1 MPVLFWHM
9 LILTGKNTG
18 NYWLTRT
25 PTHPHTK
32 NNNTRLLTCRS
43 GLGGSAPNG
52 IKAAEGPRG
61 EGGGGIDI
69 LATPGEGCGGGL
81 LAAGA
86 GLGAD

>member
-1 MPVLFWHM
+1 M

-18 NYWLTRT
+18 HYWLTQT
-25 PTHPHTK
+25 LTHPHTK
-32 NNNTRLLTCRS
+32 NNNTRVLTCLS
-43 GLGGSAPNG
+43 GLGGSVPND

-61 EGGGGIDI
+61 EGGGGIDT
-69 LATPGEGCGGGL
+69 LGTTGEGCGGGL